1 MNCMLAILGVLCS
14 ELSVLVK
21 MNIEKHI
28 ENIIKV
34 VDPDARGLQ
43 HTPARVAR
51 SYDEFFS
58 GYAHN
63 PEDEI
68 CALYGSEMN
77 EMVVLKNI
85 PFESNCEHHLLPMIG
100 TVSVGYIPSGKIIGA
115 SKLARIVDCFAHR
128 MQLQERF
135 TMEVAGAVNSILR
148 PNGVAVCVRAEHFC
162 ISHRGVKKHGTS
174 FVTKYF
180 VGEIKDNY
188 DLRREF
194 LLETHG

>member
-1 MNCMLAILGVLCS
+1 MVD
-14 ELSVLVK
+14 
-21 MNIEKHI
+21 MNIEEHI
-28 ENIIKV
+28 ENIIRV
-34 VDPDARGLQ
+34 IDPEAQDLQ
-43 HTPARVAR
+43 RTPVRVAS

-68 CALYGSEMN
+68 NALYDSEMN
-77 EMVVLKNI
+77 EMVILKNI
-85 PFESNCEHHLLPMIG
+85 PFESNCEHHLLPIVG
-100 TVSVGYIPSGKIIGA
+100 IVSVGYIPNGKIIGA

-135 TMEVAGAVNSILR
+135 TMEVAGAVNSILNPR
-148 PNGVAVCVRAEHFC
+148 GVAVCVRAEHFC
-162 ISHRGVKKHGTS
+162 ISHRGVKKHGAS

-180 VGEIKDNY
+180 IGEIKDNY

-194 LLETHG
+194 LLETHE